1 MSFYQVHGI
10 LLKLEKKSFDKLFT
24 PRQKGLVMAIPIPSG
39 TKCQNEPIVISV
51 TNHCPNKNIQK
62 VQLFVICCIF
72 VIELILLWLKINDD
86 KNKYHETKS

>member
-1 MSFYQVHGI
+1 MTFEMLRRTHLPYMVVTAAAERFSHGD
-10 LLKLEKKSFDKLFT
+10 SDS
-24 PRQKGLVMAIPIPSG
+24 SG